1 MAGLVVALATFHPAT
16 PAEMGNQGAIPAA
29 SASSSVWAGND
40 PHLLFLA
47 SQMELALGDVN
58 SAVALADRAASL
70 ERMNERTN
78 ERTKKEAPVK
88 PAAIDDDCPFS
99 KSAGGQS

>member
-1 MAGLVVALATFHPAT
+1 MAARVLGLMAGLVVALATFSQAG
-16 PAEMGNQGAIPAA
+16 PAEMWERVAPAA
-29 SASSSVWAGND
+29 SASSNAWAGND

-70 ERMNERTN
+70 ER
-78 ERTKKEAPVK
+78 TKKEPAVK
-88 PAAIDDDCPFS
+88 PKAVDDDCPFS
-99 KSAGGQS
+99 KAAGGQS